1 MGTKIRSEV
10 SRKREYWLPKHRQ
23 LELVH
28 FCLQYPEWMDRLDSL
43 NGDSIGGRSV
53 VKIPEKNGS
62 VWKPVE
68 EIVEERILLE
78 EKIQMVESAARKAA
92 DDLYGYL
99 LKGVTESVGYELLG
113 VPCCREVYYRMYR
126 RFFWLLDKTRH

>member
-1 MGTKIRSEV
+1 MGTRIRSEV
-10 SRKREYWLPKHRQ
+10 SKKREYWLPKHRQ
-23 LELVH
+23 LELAH

-43 NGDSIGGRSV
+43 NGYLVSGRSV
-53 VKIPEKNGS
+53 VKISEKNGS

-78 EKIQMVESAARKAA
+78 EKIRMVESAAKKAA

-99 LKGVTESVGYELLG
+99 LKGVTESITLEPL
-113 VPCCREVYYRMYR
+113 E
-126 RFFWLLDKTRH
+126 RFLKSLESST